1 MYIQHKMKG
10 GYIMINLKELVGSK
24 VRIVD
29 IDGIRYE
36 GIVDAYI
43 DAEDNVPEEIEA
55 IILSD
60 LLRLDDGKK
69 FNNPI
74 EFKATEI
81 IGVYNI

>member
-1 MYIQHKMKG
+1 
-10 GYIMINLKELVGSK
+10 MINLKELVGSK

-29 IDGIRYE
+29 FDNLTYE
-36 GIVDAYI
+36 GIVYEYI

-55 IILSD
+55 IILTD

-81 IGVYNI
+81 ISVYGI

>member
-1 MYIQHKMKG
+1 
-10 GYIMINLKELVGSK
+10 MINLKELVGSK

-29 IDGIRYE
+29 FDNLTYE
-36 GIVDAYI
+36 GIVYEYI
-43 DAEDNVPEEIEA
+43 DAEDNVPEEIES

-81 IGVYNI
+81 ISVYGI

>member
-1 MYIQHKMKG
+1 
-10 GYIMINLKELVGSK
+10 MINLKELVGSK

-29 IDGIRYE
+29 FDNLTYE
-36 GIVDAYI
+36 GIVDEYI

-81 IGVYNI
+81 IRVYGI

>member
-1 MYIQHKMKG
+1 
-10 GYIMINLKELVGSK
+10 MINLKKLVGSK

-29 IDGIRYE
+29 IDDITYE
-36 GIVDAYI
+36 GIVDEYI

-55 IILSD
+55 IILTD

-69 FNNPI
+69 LNNPI

-81 IGVYNI
+81 ISVYSI

>member
-1 MYIQHKMKG
+1 MY
-10 GYIMINLKELVGSK
+10 MINLKELVGSK

-29 IDGIRYE
+29 FDNLTYE
-36 GIVDAYI
+36 GIVYEYI
-43 DAEDNVPEEIEA
+43 DAEDNVPEEIES

-81 IGVYNI
+81 ISVYGI

>member
-1 MYIQHKMKG
+1 
-10 GYIMINLKELVGSK
+10 MINLKELVGSK

-29 IDGIRYE
+29 IDNLTYE
-36 GIVDAYI
+36 GIVDEYI

-60 LLRLDDGKK
+60 LLRLDDSKK

-81 IGVYNI
+81 ISVYGI

>member
-1 MYIQHKMKG
+1 
-10 GYIMINLKELVGSK
+10 MIDLKKLVGSK
-24 VRIVD
+24 VRIID
-29 IDGIRYE
+29 IDDITYE
-36 GIVDAYI
+36 GIVDECI

-55 IILSD
+55 IILTD

-81 IGVYNI
+81 KCVYSI